1 MTIWTVEGMRPLTN
15 RDARLLERARR
26 YADEQ
31 LAGRTVWCVAGLPG
45 GREAALALRA
55 ILQPLRGERPVAVG
69 CLEIEHGE
77 PMTGLARRVE
87 AMLEGSADP
96 SPGLSRED
104 GADYAD
110 ACCDG
115 EALIGDTIAADDV
128 VVLHDVLA
136 AITAE
141 AARGRGAHV
150 IWRIDAA
157 ASATAGEAWAFLRP
171 HEHGVDGYVGE
182 WLEPGD
188 APGRIGAIVPSTR
201 AVPARHVDTGHAP
214 AGWGGALAQ
223 VVQSD
228 RYETVGGTVHAR
240 PMVAIR

>member
-1 MTIWTVEGMRPLTN
+1 MTIWTIEGMRPFTN

-31 LAGRTVWCVAGLPG
+31 LAERTVWCVAGLPG
-45 GREAALALRA
+45 SHEAAWALRA
-55 ILQPLRGERPVAVG
+55 TLQLLRGEGQVAVD

-96 SPGLSRED
+96 SRGLSRED
-104 GADYAD
+104 AADYAD
-110 ACCDG
+110 ACRDG
-115 EALIGDTIAADDV
+115 EALIGDAIAADDV

-141 AARGRGAHV
+141 AARDRGAHV

-157 ASATAGEAWAFLRP
+157 GSATAGEAWAFLHPR
-171 HEHGVDGYVGE
+171 EHGVDGYVGE

-188 APGRIGAIVPSTR
+188 AQGRVGAIVPSTR
-201 AVPARHVDTGHAP
+201 AVAARDVDTGQAP

-223 VVQSD
+223 VVHSD
-228 RYETVGGTVHAR
+228 RHETVGGTVHAR